1 MTSTGSVED
10 VAGRSY
16 PKIYRVS
23 RKQALQ
29 DAISAAIEEGG
40 GRVLYK
46 SSHTRAPFYFGV
58 ETEARER
65 LGLLIYAF
73 TMNRRETT
81 NRPNDEHRGFLR
93 YGAEE
98 SWHEEEHPIAFDV
111 AGVDTTLVLGVNVED
126 GYFLGLDPSLWNPLP
141 MGISFMAKDADIEA
155 MGEAG
160 WHAWEKDNHDGV
172 RREARSPSGLES
184 KVAFRPN
191 RFLDYARF
199 ERDATALG
207 LDTSLRLVSADGYRG
222 LDPAREIAAKHVL
235 EDQFGL
241 TSREILEII
250 ATRNRLAVAVRGG
263 VAEYHLES
271 YLKSEH
277 ALTRVERRDRD
288 GEPDFEVEFL
298 NGPTW
303 LIECKNVSPT
313 TYAGGIPRIET
324 QKTRSSK
331 NDPASRFY
339 KYSQFDVVAACLFSV
354 TGEWEFRFIRATD
367 LAEHNE
373 FAGRLAPMHRVDE
386 RWKSTLQE
394 LR

>member
-1 MTSTGSVED
+1 MTSTEPVED

-23 RKQALQ
+23 RRQALHN
-29 DAISAAIEEGG
+29 AITEAIEAGG

-46 SSHTRAPFYFGV
+46 SPHTRAPFYFGV

-65 LGLLIYAF
+65 LGLLVYAF
-73 TMNRRETT
+73 TMNRRETN

-93 YGAEE
+93 FGAEE
-98 SWHEEEHPIAFDV
+98 TWHEEDHPVAFDV

-126 GYFLGLDPSLWNPLP
+126 GYFLGLDPALWSPLP
-141 MGISFMAKDADIEA
+141 MGISFMAKDADIDA

-184 KVAFRPN
+184 KVAFRPK

-207 LDTSLRLVSADGYRG
+207 LDTSLRLVSAEGYRE
-222 LDPAREIAAKHVL
+222 LDPAREITAKHTL
-235 EDQFGL
+235 EEQFGL
-241 TSREILEII
+241 TSRQILEII
-250 ATRNRLAVAVRGG
+250 ANRNRLAVAVRGG
-263 VAEYHLES
+263 VAEHHLES
-271 YLKSEH
+271 YLE
-277 ALTRVERRDRD
+277 ADGGLTRVERRDKD
-288 GEPDFEVEFL
+288 GQPDFEVDL
-298 NGPTW
+298 KNGPTW

-313 TYAGGIPRIET
+313 TYAGGSPRIET

-331 NDPASRFY
+331 GDPASRFY
-339 KYSQFDVVAACLFSV
+339 KYTQFDVVAACLFSV
-354 TGEWEFRFIRATD
+354 TGKWEFRFARASD
-367 LAEHNE
+367 LSPHSE
-373 FAGRLAPMHRVDE
+373 FPDRLAPMHRVDE
-386 RWKSTLQE
+386 RWRRTLQE
-394 LR
+394 LS